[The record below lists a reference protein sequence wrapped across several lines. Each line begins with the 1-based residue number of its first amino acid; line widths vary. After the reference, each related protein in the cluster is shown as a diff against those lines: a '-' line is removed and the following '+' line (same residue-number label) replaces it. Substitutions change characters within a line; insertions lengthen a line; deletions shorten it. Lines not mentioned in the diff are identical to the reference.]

1 MSSYKKVNRNIT
13 PYAGAGGPGGA
24 IGFFED
30 TPVDNFRVNP
40 NNEIG
45 NEFDEFQNAV
55 IQLGLAKPSEYYTMR
70 GTAMKAILNKNN
82 QTIYDLVYEL
92 LTDGNVN
99 QQPVFT
105 AIKDSANELIVP
117 HYPRSL
123 ASNHAMSVC
132 QAFNDQFEKIFNILV
147 PPIGDKMANRKME
160 TLGNAEGIG
169 H

>member
-1 MSSYKKVNRNIT
+1 M
-13 PYAGAGGPGGA
+13 
-24 IGFFED
+24 
-30 TPVDNFRVNP
+30 
-40 NNEIG
+40 
-45 NEFDEFQNAV
+45 
-55 IQLGLAKPSEYYTMR
+55 
-70 GTAMKAILNKNN
+70 
-82 QTIYDLVYEL
+82 VYEL

-117 HYPRSL
+117 RYPRSL